1 MACVFLIKMF
11 ATPFNTFW
19 SKFAFECSFFFF
31 IFVFSLSFIF
41 LLISPTKQ
49 WHEVTMP
56 SLSLRARLSQMLW
69 TSALASS
76 TILFLITLKPEL
88 ISSPCVQCSRPIHME
103 KIHKFCYS
111 CCAGSCWIRFPIN
124 PGFSVHIPYY
134 VLSFRISPLSSRC
147 TIRKSLKLEL
157 RLRKPPKENW
167 LEQVNYSVFY
177 FLINSFRRVFMGLL
191 CDPLIMHPSPSLSL
205 AYHYIVS
212 HTSMVRR
219 QGMLFAKSNCQCASM
234 QMENLVYEMQNKRVS
249 ARVHIRNRCELM
261 PYIRR
266 DN

>member
-1 MACVFLIKMF
+1 
-11 ATPFNTFW
+11 
-19 SKFAFECSFFFF
+19 
-31 IFVFSLSFIF
+31 
-41 LLISPTKQ
+41 
-49 WHEVTMP
+49 
-56 SLSLRARLSQMLW
+56 MLW

-88 ISSPCVQCSRPIHME
+88 SSSPVCPLFASDLYEKDPKILLFVLRRFLLDTVSDKLGFQCT
-103 KIHKFCYS
+103 YS
-111 CCAGSCWIRFPIN
+111 ILCII
-124 PGFSVHIPYY
+124 
-134 VLSFRISPLSSRC
+134 ISYFTAFIRC

-167 LEQVNYSVFY
+167 LEQVNCSVYY

-191 CDPLIMHPSPSLSL
+191 CDPLIMHRSPSLSLSL

-212 HTSMVRR
+212 HTSMVQR

-234 QMENLVYEMQNKRVS
+234 QMENLVCEMQNKRVS
-249 ARVHIRNRCELM
+249 ARVHIHILRVHIRNRCELM
-261 PYIRR
+261 PYLRR